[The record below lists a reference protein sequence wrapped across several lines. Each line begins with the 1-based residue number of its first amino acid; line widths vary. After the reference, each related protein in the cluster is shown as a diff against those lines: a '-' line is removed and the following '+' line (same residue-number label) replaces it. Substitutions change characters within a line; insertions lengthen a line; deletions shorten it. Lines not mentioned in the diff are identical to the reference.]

1 MTYAT
6 PAQLR
11 ARANTL
17 ERRANEN
24 ARAGLH
30 HVSRTQRA
38 QAQTLRQL
46 AREAVEF
53 HQRYAA

>member
-1 MTYAT
+1 MTHAT

-17 ERRANEN
+17 DRRASDN
-24 ARAGLH
+24 AAAGLYH
-30 HVSRTQRA
+30 AARTQRA

-53 HQRYAA
+53 HQRIAA

>member
-1 MTYAT
+1 MTHAT

-17 ERRANEN
+17 ERRAVEN
-24 ARAGLH
+24 AHAGLH
-30 HVSRTQRA
+30 HAARTQRA
-38 QAQTLRQL
+38 QAQALRQL